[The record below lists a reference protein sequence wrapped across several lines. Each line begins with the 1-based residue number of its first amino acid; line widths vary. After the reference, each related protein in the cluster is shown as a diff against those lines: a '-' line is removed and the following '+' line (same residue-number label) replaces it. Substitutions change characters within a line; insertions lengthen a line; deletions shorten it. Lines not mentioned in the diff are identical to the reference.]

1 MALATLLAL
10 QSLGREHDRGGSG
23 YPSLIKR
30 HGPSHQT
37 MKAIGARPRER
48 IEWHAYTA
56 LMATEPQCSFF
67 IFVSPLP
74 RFRQYLLKRNCA
86 KRMKYEAYIP
96 SAAVKFGM

>member
-1 MALATLLAL
+1 MKVIQGPHART
-10 QSLGREHDRGGSG
+10 RGTGTK
-23 YPSLIKR
+23 P
-30 HGPSHQT
+30 
-37 MKAIGARPRER
+37 RPRER
-48 IEWHAYTA
+48 IEWHTYTA